1 MIGGMMGVHVHP
13 ALKALIGVVLTVVGL
28 SRHHAAAMV
37 VLGIVVFVWGLF
49 LARLLTGSGPMHDL
63 RGVQSPLWHYLSLG
77 NRYGDGG
84 DVDRAAS
91 ASELNVGGAAHF

>member
-37 VLGIVVFVWGLF
+37 VLGIVVFVWGATDWVVS
-49 LARLLTGSGPMHDL
+49 ARTP
-63 RGVQSPLWHYLSLG
+63 REEP
-77 NRYGDGG
+77 
-84 DVDRAAS
+84 DRP
-91 ASELNVGGAAHF
+91 

>member
-37 VLGIVVFVWGLF
+37 VLGIVVFVWGAIDWVVS
-49 LARLLTGSGPMHDL
+49 ARAP
-63 RGVQSPLWHYLSLG
+63 REEP
-77 NRYGDGG
+77 
-84 DVDRAAS
+84 DRP
-91 ASELNVGGAAHF
+91 